1 MGCGGLM
8 SGYGQ
13 VIPCKPGGEPLV
25 SVDPPP
31 YPGQPAWDPSALPPQ
46 GGYPPPGPGYPQP
59 YSGYPQRYSGYP
71 QPYSG
76 KPAPKKYWYGI
87 GVALLV
93 IGLLTAVGVFVGAL
107 VNIMGKQ
114 PSAEHTFASGG
125 STTVHVNARD
135 TKVVYIA
142 NADAAGGHH
151 VHCDTSDSSGQ
162 PVQMQRHSGSM
173 TLNQW
178 DATFTFTAPT
188 SGDFTVG
195 CVGAA
200 SDSFGVGGE
209 PNPGAFV
216 VGILGAL
223 GGGVVVVLG
232 IVTIVITAVLRR
244 RRGARG

>member
-1 MGCGGLM
+1 
-8 SGYGQ
+8 
-13 VIPCKPGGEPLV
+13 V

-31 YPGQPAWDPSALPPQ
+31 YPGQPPWDPSAPPPQ
-46 GGYPPPGPGYPQP
+46 GGYPPPGQGYPPSSPGYPPPNPGYSQP
-59 YSGYPQRYSGYP
+59 YSGYP

-87 GVALLV
+87 GIALLV
-93 IGLLTAVGVFVGAL
+93 IGLIIGVGVFVSAL
-107 VNIMGKQ
+107 VDIMGKQ

-125 STTVHVNARD
+125 STTVHVDAKD
-135 TKVVYIA
+135 TQVVYIA

-162 PVQMQRHSGSM
+162 PVQMQRHHGNM

-178 DATFTFTAPT
+178 DATFTFTAPA

-223 GGGVVVVLG
+223 GGGVVAVLG

>member
-1 MGCGGLM
+1 M
-8 SGYGQ
+8 
-13 VIPCKPGGEPLV
+13 

-31 YPGQPAWDPSALPPQ
+31 YPGQPAWNPSAMPPP
-46 GGYPPPGPGYPQP
+46 GGYPPQNPGYPPQNP
-59 YSGYPQRYSGYP
+59 GYPP
-71 QPYSG
+71 PAPG

-87 GVALLV
+87 GGALLAV
-93 IGLLTAVGVFVGAL
+93 GLLVAVGVFVGAL
-107 VNIMGKQ
+107 VSVMGKQ
-114 PSAEHTFASGG
+114 PSSEHSFASGG
-125 STTVHVNARD
+125 STTVHVNASQ

-162 PVQMQRHSGSM
+162 PVQMARYSGHM

-178 DATFTFTAPT
+178 EATFTFAPSA

-200 SDSFGVGGE
+200 SDSFGVGDE
-209 PNPGAFV
+209 PNPAAFV

-223 GGGVVVVLG
+223 GGGGVAVLG
-232 IVTIVITAVLRR
+232 IVMIVITAVLRR
-244 RRGARG
+244 RRGIRG

>member
-1 MGCGGLM
+1 
-8 SGYGQ
+8 
-13 VIPCKPGGEPLV
+13 V

-31 YPGQPAWDPSALPPQ
+31 YPGQPAGNPSAMPPP
-46 GGYPPPGPGYPQP
+46 GGYPPPSPGYPPP
-59 YSGYPQRYSGYP
+59 YSGYPP
-71 QPYSG
+71 PYSG
-76 KPAPKKYWYGI
+76 KQAPKKYWYGI

-93 IGLLTAVGVFVGAL
+93 VGLLIAVGVFVGAL
-107 VNIMGKQ
+107 VNVMGKQ
-114 PSAEHTFASGG
+114 PSAEHSFASGG
-125 STTVHVNARD
+125 STTVHVNARE
-135 TKVVYIA
+135 TKVVYVA

-162 PVQMQRHSGSM
+162 PVPMQRYNGSM

-178 DATFTFTAPT
+178 EATFTFSAGT

-200 SDSFGVGGE
+200 TDSFGVGGE

-223 GGGVVVVLG
+223 GGGGIVVVG

-244 RRGARG
+244 RRAARG